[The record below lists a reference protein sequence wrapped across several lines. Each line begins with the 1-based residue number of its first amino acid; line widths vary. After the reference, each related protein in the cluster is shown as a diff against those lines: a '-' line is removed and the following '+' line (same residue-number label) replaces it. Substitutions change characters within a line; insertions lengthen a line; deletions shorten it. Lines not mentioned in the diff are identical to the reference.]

1 MAEIVIAIKA
11 VSLLGQAFQTS
22 EEVLRLRDQRHN
34 VRQLELDVRAS
45 LQKFQVWQ
53 KTWPTDERHPEISAK
68 ALWGVQG
75 WTHLHQML
83 KVIIDTSQEL
93 VKSLQALKS
102 KADGESKPRA
112 RWKRAY
118 RAFQTK
124 REPSAKMQELQEL
137 SATLTKTVDELW
149 IYSETVFDSLHGVLS
164 HDPTASGRGKLL
176 DTALG
181 SRPCSLDLYSRCSV
195 STHNYSLK
203 MDLLDHGGARHESLQ
218 NVPSGASPSVFYHLV
233 TQSRSGQDS
242 LLQRLTIERVG
253 SPEFLQLAGD
263 NEVVQST
270 ENLQLLKTTAS
281 QRNVFIKVAPRG
293 SASDSYIHI
302 PQNHIEPMKLS
313 QSPESLAG
321 ILEKQAKANSR
332 SPIGESLTGERLSL
346 GAKIEL
352 VFKIVESGFF
362 LLGTPWFASLS
373 SKTLQVLKSTD
384 EKGESYCLKIQTLDL
399 EDILFDDP
407 DALAESSQLFRLGVL
422 LMEIALNQS
431 DLYSKSDEAG
441 QETVR
446 ISNLPLV
453 EQIMGAQYCKAM
465 AFCLQYRESGSSKLP
480 CNRRGIKDGQDFRK
494 AEKYDDANFDH
505 WQEYLGE
512 LLPQYYSQVYLRI
525 RALRETI

>member
-11 VSLLGQAFQTS
+11 VSLLGQAFRTS
-22 EEVLRLRDQRHN
+22 EEVLRLRDQRYN
-34 VRQLELDVRAS
+34 VRQLELDVSAS
-45 LQKFQVWQ
+45 WQKFQVWQ

-83 KVIIDTSQEL
+83 KVIIDTSQKL
-93 VKSLQALKS
+93 VKYLQELKS
-102 KADGESKPRA
+102 KADRESKPRLS
-112 RWKRAY
+112 WKRAY
-118 RAFQTK
+118 RALQTQ

-137 SATLTKTVDELW
+137 SATLTRTVDELW

-181 SRPCSLDLYSRCSV
+181 SRPCSLDLYSHCSA

-203 MDLLDHGGARHESLQ
+203 MDLLDHGGARHEPLD
-218 NVPSGASPSVFYHLV
+218 VPPGASPSVFYHLI
-233 TQSRSGQDS
+233 TQSRSSQDS
-242 LLQRLTIERVG
+242 LQRLTVERVG
-253 SPEFLQLAGD
+253 SPEFLQWAGD

-270 ENLQLLKTTAS
+270 EKLQLLKATTS
-281 QRNVFIKVAPRG
+281 QRSVFIKVAPRG
-293 SASDSYIHI
+293 SALDSYIYI
-302 PQNHIEPMKLS
+302 PENHIEPMKLS

-321 ILEKQAKANSR
+321 ILEQQAKANSR
-332 SPIGESLTGERLSL
+332 SIGESLTGERLSL

-384 EKGESYCLKIQTLDL
+384 EKDESYCLKIQTLDL

-422 LMEIALNQS
+422 LMEIALNRS

-441 QETVR
+441 QEAFR

-453 EQIMGAQYCKAM
+453 EQIMGSQYCKAM
-465 AFCLQYRESGSSKLP
+465 AFCLQYRESGSSKLSF
-480 CNRRGIKDGQDFRK
+480 NRRAIKDGQDFRK
-494 AEKYDDANFDH
+494 AEKYDDANFDY
-505 WQEYLGE
+505 WQKYLGE

-525 RALRETI
+525 RAMRETI